1 MSEVSKSENFS
12 AFDNMKPHKQIQQP
26 KSMLSEKE
34 LVPWTPILKDYSIEK
49 VVGMGTFG
57 VVAKGFSFYLNK
69 NVAIKRIENFAKNEY
84 HCLQL
89 IREIQLLKELNEHPD
104 GLKYV
109 P

>member
-1 MSEVSKSENFS
+1 
-12 AFDNMKPHKQIQQP
+12 
-26 KSMLSEKE
+26 MLSEKE

-109 P
+109 PQLLDLIVSGKNSHEPKCEE